1 MLWLSLTLF
10 LSGCAKSQIQYET
23 VKVKSLPIPASLLSE
38 CPVPIIP
45 KEMTYGDSV
54 LLNLTLLDSIDECNG
69 KLRSIR
75 NIEETRLWQ

>member
-1 MLWLSLTLF
+1 M
-10 LSGCAKSQIQYET
+10 KQNP
-23 VKVKSLPIPASLLSE
+23 LPANLLNE

-69 KLRSIR
+69 KLRAIAA
-75 NIEETRLWQ
+75 IEENRSKL

>member
-1 MLWLSLTLF
+1 MVSLT
-10 LSGCAKSQIQYET
+10 GCAKSQIQYEA
-23 VKVKSLPIPASLLSE
+23 VKVKQPPIPASLLSE

-69 KLRSIR
+69 KLRAIAA
-75 NIEETRLWQ
+75 IEENRSKP